1 MNKGSEYSQDEKT
14 VLLDREGHG
23 PAQGPMTDFA
33 SPPRFEQLEDRM
45 IYAAALQGA
54 QSFNVG
60 LNTLVSAAWG
70 ILSEVTQ
77 LKLIAGRENLQTLHD
92 RLGASI
98 ARFET
103 RALHEGIENSQVM
116 SARYVLC
123 SVLDEAVVTTG
134 WGGHSDWPKVSLL
147 SRFHNETFGGEKFFQ
162 LLERLSR
169 DPVKHLA
176 MLELMYLCLAVGFE
190 GKYRVIA
197 RGGEQLEGVRDALY
211 RQIRQVRG
219 DPPPLSTLPLTAG
232 PVRRRQ
238 LPIVSA
244 TGFAVFGGVALLLMY
259 SGIAWVLGQQ
269 RADVLQRYQ
278 SSAPILTQAPM

>member
-1 MNKGSEYSQDEKT
+1 MKEGSEYSQDEKT

-134 WGGHSDWPKVSLL
+134 WGGRSDWPKVSLL

-162 LLERLSR
+162 LLERFSR

-219 DPPPLSTLPLTAG
+219 DPPPLSALPLTVA
-232 PVRRRQ
+232 PVRLRQ

>member
-1 MNKGSEYSQDEKT
+1 MSKDSEYSQDEKT

-92 RLGASI
+92 RLAASI
-98 ARFET
+98 ARFEA

-134 WGGHSDWPKVSLL
+134 WGGRSDWPKVSLL

-219 DPPPLSTLPLTAG
+219 DPPPLSTFPLTAG

-278 SSAPILTQAPM
+278 SSAPVLTQAPM